1 MFVKKFEEANTCTVG
16 MSDELYK
23 ACIPQPGP
31 RGPLWVPG
39 WKGRKMSPQDLA
51 KEMMLQSGKYAMHAG
66 IKDFI
71 CIPLEQYEFVLRR
84 LEEAERCE

>member
-1 MFVKKFEEANTCTVG
+1 MFVKKIEEANTYTVE

-23 ACIPQPGP
+23 DCIPQPGP

-39 WKGRKMSPQDLA
+39 WESQKMSPLELV
-51 KEMMLQSGKYAMHAG
+51 KEMMLQNGKYAMHAG
-66 IKDFI
+66 TKDFI

-84 LEEAERCE
+84 LCEHGEK